1 MSDFFDKALLLGA
14 GLEKKLKELA
24 CELDPTDK
32 DCKTDNKG
40 ETKEGSEGST
50 AATDRLGAT
59 DGLGAKERIENRL
72 VTEGV
77 RGIKE
82 LVSLIK
88 DGKDKVDGE
97 VSGIADTIAD
107 RMGLA
112 TTSELTTVK
121 EMARVARE
129 RADNAEAS
137 LKKTEARL
145 EKLEKRI
152 KELEKED

>member
-24 CELDPTDK
+24 CELDPTST
-32 DCKTDNKG
+32 DCPTDNKD
-40 ETKEGSEGST
+40 ETKEDSS
-50 AATDRLGAT
+50 ATT
-59 DGLGAKERIENRL
+59 NGLGVKEQIENRL

-88 DGKDKVDGE
+88 DGKEKVDGE
-97 VSGIADTIAD
+97 VSAVADTIAN
-107 RMGLA
+107 RMGIA
-112 TTSELTTVK
+112 TTSELTTIK

-129 RADNAEAS
+129 RADAAEAS
-137 LKKTEARL
+137 IKKTEAKL
-145 EKLEKRI
+145 KKLEKRI

>member
-24 CELDPTDK
+24 CELESTGRE
-32 DCKTDNKG
+32 NRKG
-40 ETKEGSEGST
+40 SDSEDS
-50 AATDRLGAT
+50 GADA
-59 DGLGAKERIENRL
+59 DGLGAKERIENKL

-77 RGIKE
+77 RGVKE

-97 VSGIADTIAD
+97 VSWITDSVAD
-107 RMGLA
+107 RLGLA
-112 TTSELTTVK
+112 TASELASVK

-129 RADNAEAS
+129 EADAS
-137 LKKTEARL
+137 TKNLEKATRRLK
-145 EKLEKRI
+145 KLEKRLT
-152 KELEKED
+152 ELEKED